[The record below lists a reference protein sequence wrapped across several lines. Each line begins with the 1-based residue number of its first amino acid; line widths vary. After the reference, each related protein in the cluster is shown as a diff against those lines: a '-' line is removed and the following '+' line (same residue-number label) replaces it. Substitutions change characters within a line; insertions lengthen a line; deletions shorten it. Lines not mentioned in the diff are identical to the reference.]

1 MISDIAAIRFL
12 AIIWF
17 TWWLGMA
24 LILLRDD
31 NHAIVA
37 DLMRLIKHG
46 GYLAFLSTIAILFI
60 VPISI
65 PFSIAYFINKWIRKH

>member
-1 MISDIAAIRFL
+1 MNLNIFALKIF

-24 LILLRDD
+24 LILFRDD
-31 NHAIVA
+31 AHSIVK
-37 DLMRLIKHG
+37 DLFRMMKHG
-46 GYLAFLSTIAILFI
+46 GLLALMSLIIIFFL

-65 PFSIAYFINKWIRKH
+65 PFSIAYLVEKWMRK